1 MQASRRLLLA
11 LVGSTFCIGAFA
23 QAWPSKPIK
32 VIVPFPP
39 GGGTDIIA
47 RETTQKVAAAT
58 GWTFVIDNK
67 PGAGGNLGVDAVAK
81 APADGYTIV
90 LGQTSNIAINPSLYA
105 KLPYD
110 PQKDLAPIVLI
121 ANAPLVM
128 VTGTGTPLKT
138 LADAVNAAKAK
149 PGQVNFASPGNGTV
163 AHLTEEMFQKAAGI
177 KTQHVP
183 YKGANQALTDV
194 ISGNVELYMSSVPTL
209 LGHIKQGKLRALAVT
224 SAKRVDDLPNVPTI
238 NESGY
243 KGFDAVTWF
252 GLLAP
257 AATPKDVIA
266 KLNAEFNKALKLPE
280 LGKRL
285 GDEGADIAGGT
296 PEEFA
301 ALIKGASPR
310 WGKVVQESG
319 AKVDGPGAHA
329 QPAGARTGKP
339 HRTIWRSS

>member
-1 MQASRRLLLA
+1 MQATRRLVLA
-11 LVGSTFCIGAFA
+11 AVGSVFCMGAFA
-23 QAWPSKPIK
+23 QAWPSKPIRI
-32 VIVPFPP
+32 IVPFPP

-47 RETTQKVAAAT
+47 REASQRVATAT
-58 GWTFVIDNK
+58 GWTFIIDNK

-81 APADGYTIV
+81 APADGYTLV
-90 LGQTSNIAINPSLYA
+90 LGQTSNLAINPSLYS

-110 PQKDLAPIVLI
+110 PQKDLAPIVLL

-128 VTGTGTPLKT
+128 VTGTNSPYKN

-257 AATPKDVIA
+257 AATPKDVIT

-301 ALIKGASPR
+301 ALIKGDIPR
-310 WGKVVQESG
+310 WGKVVKESG
-319 AKVDGPGAHA
+319 AKVD
-329 QPAGARTGKP
+329 
-339 HRTIWRSS
+339 